1 LVSSK
6 TRLVVLTGVLSALA
20 FALYFFEFPLAFI
33 FPPFLKIDFSD
44 VPAIIGGLAA
54 GPVVGVAVQL
64 IKNILHFL
72 LISKEPMASG
82 EIANFFAGVG
92 YMLPVILISSRSSM
106 ASDKGIYKIMPYVAG
121 TLIGTVA
128 INIVNYFITLPLYG
142 MTDATEKMNFIITA
156 GIPFNLVKW
165 TIVSVTTV
173 VLCIKL
179 KGEIRRIVLKK
190 V

>member
-1 LVSSK
+1 MVSSR
-6 TRLVVLTGVLSALA
+6 TRIVVMTGVLSALA

-54 GPVVGVAVQL
+54 GPVVGVAIQL
-64 IKNILHFL
+64 IKNILHLL
-72 LISKEPMASG
+72 LITKEPAASG

-92 YMLPVILISSRSSM
+92 YMLPVILMSSRNSV
-106 ASDKGIYKIMPYVAG
+106 ASGKENFKLMPYVAG

-128 INIVNYFITLPLYG
+128 INFVNYFITLPLFG
-142 MTDATEKMNFIITA
+142 MTNATDKMNFIITA

-165 TIVSVTTV
+165 SIVSVTTM